1 MISLRKGAVFCV
13 LRGEPPPPNFAK
25 IHARVGRGRLERAP
39 RDSIPPRG
47 HIHFRGL
54 KCPAARFATGV
65 AFRRHRPS
73 GAAAGGGVPGAA
85 RSRLQAGVPGG
96 RAWPAAV
103 GRCRL
108 GGSSRLSGGRR
119 WGRTA
124 GPRGGPF
131 SGRRPAQGALPGAAR
146 GGFSGQNRAK
156 RGAWGA
162 PRRPFWGRLGA
173 AARSG
178 ARRGWAARRGKH
190 SSLAGRK
197 SYANPVTYGIVIR
210 IAARFLAY
218 ALYR

>member
-13 LRGEPPPPNFAK
+13 FRGEPPPPNFAK

-47 HIHFRGL
+47 HSHFRGL
-54 KCPAARFATGV
+54 KCRAARFATGV

-108 GGSSRLSGGRR
+108 GGSSRLSGAGAGAAQRGHVAGLFQGGVLPGDVARGGTGRLFGAKPGKTR
-119 WGRTA
+119 GLGRTPA
-124 GPRGGPF
+124 AF
-131 SGRRPAQGALPGAAR
+131 SGAAGGGSAIRGAAGLGGAAR
-146 GGFSGQNRAK
+146 EAQRCAGAKKLRKPRYLRDRDPDRRQVSRVRA
-156 RGAWGA
+156 
-162 PRRPFWGRLGA
+162 
-173 AARSG
+173 
-178 ARRGWAARRGKH
+178 
-190 SSLAGRK
+190 
-197 SYANPVTYGIVIR
+197 I
-210 IAARFLAY
+210 
-218 ALYR
+218 

>member
-47 HIHFRGL
+47 HSHFRGL
-54 KCPAARFATGV
+54 KCRAARFATGV

-108 GGSSRLSGGRR
+108 GGSSRLSG
-119 WGRTA
+119 A
-124 GPRGGPF
+124 GAGAAQRGHVAGLF
-131 SGRRPAQGALPGAAR
+131 QDGVLPG
-146 GGFSGQNRAK
+146 
-156 RGAWGA
+156 GAWRLFGAKTGKTRGLGA
-162 PRRPFWGRLGA
+162 PRRPFRGRLGA